1 VTSIFGDG
9 RSFIPMTLFTPQF
22 LDYDSNNLINIT
34 DSQNKPNII
43 SDNIKNDSNNNQT
56 LNNIYEQAFLEYQK
70 LYKNDDDDN
79 PKLAV
84 SDDDSDF
91 KKTFDQLAEKR
102 LRTQAESEY
111 KTFVAKREERIRSEE
126 ARLRKAEAYN
136 QELLN
141 KTIEAKIN
149 DANKKRR
156 RRDYLKFFMGLLLG
170 DAYDPSI
177 PQPMLSILVN
187 AHPGFL
193 RLWRLTAYHIDA
205 VSAVSRVVWGSS
217 YGYYRNPPEISI
229 KCRVKPRKQIIFAG
243 LYRQWSHQFVRKIIE
258 KRQRGPPLC
267 ISIKKTTDIIYIVSS

>member
-1 VTSIFGDG
+1 MTSIFGDG

-22 LDYDSNNLINIT
+22 LDYNSDNLIMIT
-34 DSQNKPNII
+34 GIQNQPNII
-43 SDNIKNDSNNNQT
+43 LTNTNNDTLNNDSDNNQT

-79 PKLAV
+79 AKPAV

-102 LRTQAESEY
+102 LRAHTEAEY
-111 KTFVAKREERIRSEE
+111 KAFVSKREEKIRSEE

-193 RLWRLTAYHIDA
+193 RLWHLTAYHIDA
-205 VSAVSRVVWGSS
+205 VSAVSRVVWGSG
-217 YGYYRNPPEISI
+217 YGYYRKEPEISI
-229 KCRVKPRKQIIFAG
+229 KCRVKPRKHIIFAG
-243 LYRQWSHQFVRKIIE
+243 LYRQWCNQFVRKIIE
-258 KRQRGPPLC
+258 KRQRGPPFC
-267 ISIKKTTDIIYIVSS
+267 IFTKKLLI